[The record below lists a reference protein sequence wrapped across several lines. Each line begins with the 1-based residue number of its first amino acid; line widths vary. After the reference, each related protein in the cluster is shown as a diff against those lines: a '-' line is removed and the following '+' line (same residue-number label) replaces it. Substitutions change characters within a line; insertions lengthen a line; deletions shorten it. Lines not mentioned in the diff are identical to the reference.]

1 MAQYLMFKDTPVLK
15 INDNYACEILDFAHL
30 PHALRYWDVN
40 YDDALDDAE
49 IDLQYLYENLN
60 QVGCLTSEDIYNFL

>member
-1 MAQYLMFKDTPVLK
+1 MFNNKVLYSQTSKKEETLMD
-15 INDNYACEILDFAHL
+15 A
-30 PHALRYWDVN
+30 ALN
-40 YDDALDDAE
+40 SLDDAE